1 LKAPNQKASNCNPK
15 KNPGKTTTTISR
27 EQIDLQNPQNSN
39 LNTISREQ
47 IDLQNLQKKN
57 LKI

>member
-1 LKAPNQKASNCNPK
+1 M
-15 KNPGKTTTTISR
+15 ISR

-39 LNTISREQ
+39 LNPKATQKQTLNKEKTTTISREQ

-57 LKI
+57 MKI